1 MSYERYSPSGF
12 GFLPPVVKNLLII
25 NVLFFLATIVLGN
38 TMNLDLTDMLGLHYF
53 AATKFEPYQFIT
65 YMFMHGNFSHIF
77 FNMFALWMFGSVLE
91 QVWGPKKFL
100 LYYIIT
106 GIGAALVHYMV
117 FYFQISPALQSMD
130 AFITNPDLATLQQFI
145 SNHQFNLGNSSPEFA
160 QSFENFKQS
169 FATLQTE
176 PGNMQAMQEAI
187 NFVTLYREHFLNL
200 PVVVGASGAIYGL
213 LLAFGMLFPNSLI
226 YLYFFIPMKAKWFV
240 IIFGA
245 IELFSGFYNQN
256 SGVAHFAHLGGMIF
270 GFFLIL
276 YWKKKADR
284 HHHNYYQ

>member
-12 GFLPPVVKNLLII
+12 GFLPPVVKNLIII
-25 NVLFFLATIVLGN
+25 NGLFFLATLVLGN
-38 TMNLDLTDMLGLHYF
+38 VLHLDLTDYLGLHYF
-53 AATKFEPYQFIT
+53 ASLKFAPYQFIT
-65 YMFMHGNFSHIF
+65 YMFMHGSFSHIF

-117 FYFQISPALQSMD
+117 FYFQITPVLQSMD
-130 AFITNPDLATLQQFI
+130 AFISNPDLVTLQQFV
-145 SNHQFNLGNSSPEFA
+145 SNHQFSVSDSSGDFYQA
-160 QSFENFKQS
+160 FENFKLNYV
-169 FATLQTE
+169 TLQQDT
-176 PGNMQAMQEAI
+176 GNVQAMQDSI
-187 NFVTLYREHFLNL
+187 NFISAYREHFLSL

-226 YLYFFIPMKAKWFV
+226 YLYLFIPMKAKWFV

-245 IELFSGFYNQN
+245 IELFSGFYNQGGN
-256 SGVAHFAHLGGMIF
+256 IAHFAHLGGMIF
-270 GFFLIL
+270 GFLLIM
-276 YWKKKADR
+276 YWKKKSGNQR
-284 HHHNYYQ
+284 RNYME